1 MKNERTRGRDNGEET
16 ARDASR
22 GYKFFL
28 GRKKRINEAESNG
41 WFLFKREEK
50 EEGRV
55 RKERKKE
62 KKKKEWLEQT
72 KRGAFRERKFLFQL
86 GKYILT
92 VQSHMNR
99 LTAFF
104 PFLFLFSFSPLPVKR
119 NDANFVTL
127 NFLPEH
133 SRERIKSMKLKQM
146 LFVREFRSRHFHD
159 VASFSKGIYFRFRPL
174 CALFCILNLSHDRTT
189 NSKCI
194 YDRCDRVSKQPNSI
208 IVKRPYHRLVSRN
221 TRKLRVQRF
230 SLPLATHLCQVI
242 SVKWFCEKW
251 SR

>member
-1 MKNERTRGRDNGEET
+1 MKNERTRARDNGEET

-28 GRKKRINEAESNG
+28 ERKKRINEAGSNG

-86 GKYILT
+86 DKYILT
-92 VQSHMNR
+92 IQSHVSR
-99 LTAFF
+99 STAFF

-133 SRERIKSMKLKQM
+133 SRESIKSTKLKQM

-174 CALFCILNLSHDRTT
+174 CALFCILNLSHDRTPT
-189 NSKCI
+189 ANVFTIVAIAFRSNRTQSSLRGLI
-194 YDRCDRVSKQPNSI
+194 IDWYHEILVNQDYVSS
-208 IVKRPYHRLVSRN
+208 VS
-221 TRKLRVQRF
+221 LYL
-230 SLPLATHLCQVI
+230 LPLICV
-242 SVKWFCEKW
+242 
-251 SR
+251 R